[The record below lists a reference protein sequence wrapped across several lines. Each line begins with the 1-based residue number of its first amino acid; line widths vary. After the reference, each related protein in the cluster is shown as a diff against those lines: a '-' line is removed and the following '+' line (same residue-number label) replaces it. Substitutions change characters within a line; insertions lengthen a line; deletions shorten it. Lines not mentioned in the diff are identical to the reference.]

1 MKSKQGLWFVALALC
16 AQMVSAQW
24 LWLDNDG
31 RKVFSDRAPPPEI
44 PDKNILK
51 QPNRVKPTAPAIAQA
66 ASAPASAASAAK
78 AVGKDPVL
86 EARKKQIEQDEK
98 AKAQAEKE
106 KVAQVKAQNCLEAK
120 RGLQTL
126 QSGVRMQQINA
137 KGEPEILDDA
147 GRAAEMKRVQVMI
160 DTQCE

>member
-1 MKSKQGLWFVALALC
+1 MALTLC

-51 QPNRVKPTAPAIAQA
+51 QPNRVKPVAVTAQA

-86 EARKKQIEQDEK
+86 EARKKQLDQEEK

-106 KVAQVKAQNCLEAK
+106 KQAQVKAQNCLEAR
-120 RGLQTL
+120 RGMQTL

-160 DTQCE
+160 DTQCESGAAAQ